1 METLFTLT
9 LDDVLHKIATE
20 SYLKPE
26 FKITNSYDH
35 NSIMRLEKL
44 QNLRNFFI
52 QEYSLAIPTRPIID
66 LIYDATIG
74 KKIVEIN
81 AHKGLWSRLL
91 KMRGCNIIPTDYFES
106 YGYIQDQTFMPIENI
121 TAVDAVQIHRDCDVL
136 MTIWPSADNDDVV
149 NALKEF
155 RGSTV
160 IYIGVCNGARYA
172 NDNFLEEL
180 NKNWNE
186 YYLQTKN
193 FVLSWYGLYD
203 GLSIYKRK

>member
-1 METLFTLT
+1 METLFTIT
-9 LDDVLHKIATE
+9 LDDVLNKIANE

-26 FKITNSYDH
+26 FRITNSYDH
-35 NSIMRLEKL
+35 MSIL
-44 QNLRNFFI
+44 QRENLRNFFI
-52 QEYSLAIPTRPIID
+52 EEYSLAIPTRPIID

-106 YGYIQDQTFMPIENI
+106 YGYIQDTTFIPIEN
-121 TAVDAVQIHRDCDVL
+121 TTSVNAVQIHTDCDVL
-136 MTIWPSADNDDVV
+136 MTIWPSSDNDDVV
-149 NALKEF
+149 NAVKEF
-155 RGSTV
+155 NGSMV

-172 NDNFLEEL
+172 NDNFFEEL
-180 NKNWNE
+180 YKNWEE
-186 YYLQTKN
+186 YYLQTNN